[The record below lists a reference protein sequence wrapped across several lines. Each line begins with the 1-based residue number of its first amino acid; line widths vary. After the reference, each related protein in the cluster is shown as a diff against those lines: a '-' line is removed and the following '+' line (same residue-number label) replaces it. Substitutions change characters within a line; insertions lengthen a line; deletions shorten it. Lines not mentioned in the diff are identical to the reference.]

1 MFIWSF
7 LLLIR
12 CYRYASPAGE
22 YESLYKS
29 LHAAIRSE
37 KGREA
42 LLVKPEEAAL
52 VIKVIEL
59 GMKASEQGKVLD
71 WEE

>member
-1 MFIWSF
+1 LTRILFVF
-7 LLLIR
+7 ALR
-12 CYRYASPAGE
+12 HASPAGE
-22 YESLYKS
+22 YQTLYKS
-29 LHAAIRSE
+29 LHEAIRSD

-42 LLVKPEEAAL
+42 LLVKPEESAL

-59 GMKASEQGKVLD
+59 GMKASKEGKVLD

>member
-1 MFIWSF
+1 M
-7 LLLIR
+7 
-12 CYRYASPAGE
+12 
-22 YESLYKS
+22 YKS
-29 LHAAIRSE
+29 LHESIRTG
-37 KGREA
+37 KGRDA

-59 GMKASEQGKVLD
+59 GMRASKEGKVLD